1 MLGTWLTAM
10 ILQTGSIS
18 GTQAPAFSVDA
29 LADGS
34 TLVVNEV
41 EVLTLRSARGGMSA
55 AQRAASASVTLS
67 AIPSA
72 SSLEAIP
79 PVAPSRDWRLGW
91 DQRTVVTVT
100 EAEARAHSSTPQA
113 LAVRWAAGLQ
123 KALSLD
129 PLTVNGTSFQTPPD
143 KPMRLSLTGSAARK
157 AQLSLVGASLVEVRR
172 RRGEV
177 VFIPRR
183 TGTATAV
190 FKFGAFER
198 SVNLSV
204 FPYALTFPMTVQA
217 SVLGSPAP
225 AATVMKA
232 ARSALGQVPL
242 PPGGKLTVLSL
253 PERSLASGSQ
263 VLQKAKVKAEAPNT
277 YPVEGEIDVRLINA
291 GLMPRAEK
299 ELWYSNVPENVNG
312 PQRLYWG
319 SLPPGQTVR
328 LLAHHKNVSK
338 RNLDLAFS
346 LGNPTDTP
354 MQVGLSMGD
363 ARPDP
368 NPTLAGY
375 VAGDGFM
382 REWMARSGVVL
393 NLPPKSWT
401 PIILRRVAPEDTMS
415 ALAQIHLMPN
425 AQAPVLLAGDAIAA
439 GALPEPWRT
448 GGTFPYPWGKLDPLK
463 WDAVSPE
470 GTPKHVYAPPIRTER
485 FVHRVGGRF
494 TFIRVGEKA
503 IDSTVD
509 NSYETLLGNFG
520 VHYSIEGEVV
530 NPTPTPQDV
539 EIVFEASAGYSGA
552 LFLVDGVYMPA
563 RLLQGKAEFV
573 LWRRRMNP
581 GDSVPVS
588 IQTIPLS
595 GAHYPCT
602 IIIRP
607 KGSTL

>member
-1 MLGTWLTAM
+1 MLGTWLAAM
-10 ILQTGSIS
+10 VLQAGMTPQA
-18 GTQAPAFSVDA
+18 QAPAFSVDS
-29 LADGS
+29 LADGG
-34 TLVVNEV
+34 TLVVNEL
-41 EVLTLRSARGGMSA
+41 EVLTLRTGRGSMTA
-55 AQRAASASVTLS
+55 AQRAASAAVTLS
-67 AIPSA
+67 AIPNASA
-72 SSLEAIP
+72 IEAIP
-79 PVAPSRDWRLGW
+79 PQGGGKEWRIGW
-91 DQRTVVTVT
+91 DNRTVVTVT
-100 EAEARAHSSTPQA
+100 EAEAKANESTPQA
-113 LAVRWAAGLQ
+113 LAVKWATGLQ
-123 KALSLD
+123 RALALE
-129 PLTVNGTSFQTPPD
+129 PLTLSGTNFQTPPD
-143 KPMRLSLTGSAARK
+143 KPIRLSLTGSAARK
-157 AQLSLVGASLVEVRR
+157 AQLSMVGATLVEIRR

-183 TGTATAV
+183 TGTGTAI
-190 FKFGAFER
+190 FKFGAHER

-204 FPYALTFPMTVQA
+204 FPYALNFPLTVQA

-225 AATVMKA
+225 AATVIKA

-242 PPGGKLTVLSL
+242 PEGGKLTVISL
-253 PERSLASGSQ
+253 PERSLASGAQ
-263 VLQKAKVKAEAPNT
+263 VVQKARVRAEAPNA
-277 YPVEGEIDVRLINA
+277 YPVEGEVDVRVINA
-291 GLMPRAEK
+291 GLMPRTEK
-299 ELWYSNVPENVNG
+299 ELWYSNSPENVDG

-319 SLPPGQTVR
+319 SVAAGQTIR

-346 LGNPTDTP
+346 LGNPSDTP

-401 PIILRRVAPEDTMS
+401 PIILRRVNPEDTMS
-415 ALAQIHLMPN
+415 ALAQIHVMPN
-425 AQAPVLLAGDAIAA
+425 AQAPALLAGDAIAA
-439 GALPEPWRT
+439 GSLPEPWRT

-463 WDAVSPE
+463 WDAISAE
-470 GTPKHVYAPPIRTER
+470 GQPKHVYAPPIRNER

-520 VHYSIEGEVV
+520 VHYSIDGEVV

-552 LFLVDGVYMPA
+552 LFVVDGVYMPA

-581 GDSVPVS
+581 GDSMPVS